1 MKAPISVVIVD
12 DHQMFREGIR
22 SRIDGESDMTVVGET
37 GTAEE
42 AIALVARPDPD
53 VLILDI
59 RLPNMS
65 GLEAAR
71 LLRKKHPGLSILL
84 LTGYDFD
91 QYVRAAARARIQGY
105 LLKDSPQEAL
115 IDAVREIARGG
126 TVLSPHVA
134 SKVIQNLAESSG
146 SGRAKRTTSELTVRE
161 LEILEMMHQGMR
173 NAAIGDRLSISTRTV
188 EAHVGNVIA
197 KLGAHTRTEAVQIA
211 LRRRVIG

>member
-1 MKAPISVVIVD
+1 MKQPITVAIVD

-22 SRIDGESDMTVVGET
+22 SRIERENDMTVVGEA

-42 AIALVARPDPD
+42 AFDLVEQTKPM

-71 LLRKKHPGLSILL
+71 LLRNRHPGLSILL

-105 LLKDSPQEAL
+105 LLKDSPQEEL
-115 IDAVREIARGG
+115 VEAVREVARGG
-126 TVLSPHVA
+126 TVLSPDVA
-134 SKVIQNLAESSG
+134 SKVIENLAEVSDSA
-146 SGRAKRTTSELTVRE
+146 RPKRISELTVRE
-161 LEILEMMHQGMR
+161 IEILEMLYQGMR
-173 NAAIGDRLSISTRTV
+173 NAAIGDRLEISTRTV
-188 EAHVGNVIA
+188 EAHVGNVIS
-197 KLGAHTRTEAVQIA
+197 KLGAQNRTEAVQIA
-211 LRRRVIG
+211 LENRIIR

>member
-1 MKAPISVVIVD
+1 MKQPISVAIVD

-22 SRIDGESDMTVVGET
+22 SRIERESDMTVVGEA

-42 AIALVARPDPD
+42 AFDLVDQTKPT

-71 LLRKKHPGLSILL
+71 LLRNRHPHLSILL

-105 LLKDSPQEAL
+105 LLKDSPQEELVNA
-115 IDAVREIARGG
+115 IREIARGG
-126 TVLSPHVA
+126 TVLSPNVA
-134 SKVIQNLAESSG
+134 SKVIENLAEVSDA
-146 SGRAKRTTSELTVRE
+146 GRPKRISELTVRE
-161 LEILEMMHQGMR
+161 IEILEMLYQGMR
-173 NAAIGDRLSISTRTV
+173 NAAIGDRLEISTRTV
-188 EAHVGNVIA
+188 EAHVGNIIA
-197 KLGAHTRTEAVQIA
+197 KLGAQNRTEAVQIA
-211 LRRRVIG
+211 LENRIIR

>member
-1 MKAPISVVIVD
+1 MGPALLVVD
-12 DHQMFREGIR
+12 DEQLIRWSLKEGLSEAGFDVRVAADGAEAR
-22 SRIDGESDMTVVGET
+22 SLFNGH
-37 GTAEE
+37 
-42 AIALVARPDPD
+42 VAAA
-53 VLILDI
+53 ILDI

>member
-1 MKAPISVVIVD
+1 MKQPITVAIVD

-22 SRIDGESDMTVVGET
+22 SRIERENDMTVVGEA

-42 AIALVARPDPD
+42 AFDLVEQTKPM

-71 LLRKKHPGLSILL
+71 LLRNRHPGLSILL

-105 LLKDSPQEAL
+105 LLKDSPQEEL
-115 IDAVREIARGG
+115 VEAVREVARGG
-126 TVLSPHVA
+126 TVLSPDVA
-134 SKVIQNLAESSG
+134 SKVIENLAEVSDSA
-146 SGRAKRTTSELTVRE
+146 RPKRISELTVRE
-161 LEILEMMHQGMR
+161 IEILEMLYQGMR
-173 NAAIGDRLSISTRTV
+173 NAAIGDRLEISTRTV
-188 EAHVGNVIA
+188 EAHVGNVIS
-197 KLGAHTRTEAVQIA
+197 KLGAQNRTEAVQIV
-211 LRRRVIG
+211 LENRIIR

>member
-1 MKAPISVVIVD
+1 MKQPISVAIVD

-22 SRIDGESDMTVVGET
+22 SRIERESDMTVVGEA

-42 AIALVARPDPD
+42 AFDLVDQTKPT

-71 LLRKKHPGLSILL
+71 LLRNRHPRLSILL

-105 LLKDSPQEAL
+105 LLKDSPQEELVNA
-115 IDAVREIARGG
+115 IREIARGG
-126 TVLSPHVA
+126 TVLSPNVA
-134 SKVIQNLAESSG
+134 SKVIENLAEVSDA
-146 SGRAKRTTSELTVRE
+146 GRPKRISELTVRE
-161 LEILEMMHQGMR
+161 IEILEMLYQGMR
-173 NAAIGDRLSISTRTV
+173 NAAIGDRLEISTRTV
-188 EAHVGNVIA
+188 EAHVGNIIA
-197 KLGAHTRTEAVQIA
+197 KLGAQNRTEAVQIA
-211 LRRRVIG
+211 LENRIIR

>member
-1 MKAPISVVIVD
+1 MTQPISVAIVD

-22 SRIDGESDMTVVGET
+22 SRIERESDMTVVGEA

-42 AIALVARPDPD
+42 SFDLVEQTKPT

-71 LLRKKHPGLSILL
+71 RLRNRHPSLSILL

-105 LLKDSPQEAL
+105 LLKDSPQEEL
-115 IDAVREIARGG
+115 VDAIREIARGG
-126 TVLSPHVA
+126 TVLSPNVA
-134 SKVIQNLAESSG
+134 SKVIESLAEVSDA
-146 SGRAKRTTSELTVRE
+146 GRPKRISELTVRE
-161 LEILEMMHQGMR
+161 IEILEMLYQGMR
-173 NAAIGDRLSISTRTV
+173 NAAIGDRLEISTRTV
-188 EAHVGNVIA
+188 EAHVGNVIS
-197 KLGAHTRTEAVQIA
+197 KLGAQNRIEAVQIA
-211 LRRRVIG
+211 LENRIIR

>member
-1 MKAPISVVIVD
+1 MKQPIDIVIVD

-22 SRIDGESDMTVVGET
+22 SRIERESDMTVVGEA

-42 AIALVARPDPD
+42 AFDLVEQTKPT

-71 LLRKKHPGLSILL
+71 LLRNRHPDLSILL

-105 LLKDSPQEAL
+105 LLKDSPQEEL
-115 IDAVREIARGG
+115 VEAVREIARGG
-126 TVLSPHVA
+126 TVLSSNVA
-134 SKVIQNLAESSG
+134 SKVIENLAEASDA
-146 SGRAKRTTSELTVRE
+146 GRPKRISELTVRE
-161 LEILEMMHQGMR
+161 IEILEMLYQGMR
-173 NAAIGDRLSISTRTV
+173 NAAIGDRLEISTRTV

-197 KLGAHTRTEAVQIA
+197 KLGAENRTEAVQIA
-211 LRRRVIG
+211 LENRIIR

>member
-1 MKAPISVVIVD
+1 VKQPISVAIVD

-22 SRIDGESDMTVVGET
+22 SRIERESDMTVVGEA

-42 AIALVARPDPD
+42 AFDLVEQTKPT

-71 LLRKKHPGLSILL
+71 RLRNRHPSLSILL

-105 LLKDSPQEAL
+105 LLKDSPQEEL
-115 IDAVREIARGG
+115 VDAIREIARGG
-126 TVLSPHVA
+126 TVLSPNVA
-134 SKVIQNLAESSG
+134 SKVIENLAEVSDA
-146 SGRAKRTTSELTVRE
+146 GRPKRISELTVRE
-161 LEILEMMHQGMR
+161 IEILEMLYQGMR
-173 NAAIGDRLSISTRTV
+173 NAAIGDRLEISTRTV
-188 EAHVGNVIA
+188 EAHVGNVIS
-197 KLGAHTRTEAVQIA
+197 KLGAQNRTEAVQIA
-211 LRRRVIG
+211 LENRIIR